1 VLSLDTTYLLSYQR
15 PMATLDPESRYTL
28 ADFHE
33 DFPDDSACL
42 EWLKNH
48 LYPTG
53 IYCPKC
59 ARPTRH
65 HRVKGRK
72 SYSCR
77 YCGRHVHPTADT
89 IFHKSATSL
98 KLWFYAVFLMGHAR
112 SRLSVAQ
119 LQRELGVTYKTAWRM
134 LRHIRL
140 ALQDDVGIQQRT
152 TEDALTP
159 LTGKPQR
166 LARAPRRSVSSTS
179 PSVSIARYSDL
190 KHSERGEFVRGQFLR
205 SS

>member
-1 VLSLDTTYLLSYQR
+1 
-15 PMATLDPESRYTL
+15 MATVDRESRYTL

-42 EWLKNH
+42 DWLKTH

-53 IYCPKC
+53 LFCPTC
-59 ARPTRH
+59 ARTTRH

-72 SYSCR
+72 SYSCQ
-77 YCGRHVHPTADT
+77 YCGHHVHPTADT

-98 KLWFYAVFLMGHAR
+98 KLWFYAVFLMGDAR

-134 LRHIRL
+134 SRQIRL
-140 ALQDDVGIQQRT
+140 VLHDHVGIQLSDND
-152 TEDALTP
+152 DAVTP
-159 LTGKPQR
+159 LTGKQQR
-166 LARAPRRSVSSTS
+166 RTRTPRRPVSRTS

-190 KHSERGEFVRGQFLR
+190 QHSERGEFIRGQFLR
-205 SS
+205 LP